1 MIFPP
6 SFNVKSL
13 IIRGS
18 GADSRPCLFP
28 RLIFAV
34 LFFVYFGI
42 GLCLAAENPRSAA
55 LTHYITGMIYNR
67 RGEQDN
73 SIREFKKALKID
85 PQNVFIRIKL
95 AVRYM
100 SGEDYQA
107 AVDELQAASKL
118 RPDMSEPHA
127 LLSLVYYLREE
138 PDKAM
143 QEYENALSAV
153 AENKPDNA
161 EISGSLGRLYLYR
174 GKLEQ
179 AEQVFRKTIKLSPS
193 SWEAHYYLGD
203 IHYRL
208 GDKKGAEAEMVKA
221 IALNADCHQALNYLA
236 YMYIEEGRNLKEA
249 EAMVKRAV
257 SLQPNNGA
265 YVDSLGWLYFRKGM
279 MKEAG
284 RELNKAAS
292 LLSDPVIFDHLG
304 DFYVKTGNIEKA
316 AQQWRESLRLDPKQ
330 ETVKAKLAA
339 VGGQEEKDGEP
350 VKNGK

>member
-1 MIFPP
+1 MIFRP
-6 SFNVKSL
+6 SFRARNF
-13 IIRGS
+13 IIRRPGPGS
-18 GADSRPCLFP
+18 CLFRGLVFP
-28 RLIFAV
+28 AIFLVFLGA
-34 LFFVYFGI
+34 GR
-42 GLCLAAENPRSAA
+42 CLAAGNPGSTA
-55 LTHYITGMIYNR
+55 LSHYITGMIYNR
-67 RGEQDN
+67 RGEQEN
-73 SIREFKKALKID
+73 SIREFRKALKAD

-100 SGEDYQA
+100 HGENYPA
-107 AVDELQAASKL
+107 AIDELQAACKL
-118 RPDMSEPHA
+118 RPDMAEPHA
-127 LLSLVYYLREE
+127 LLSLVYYLLEE
-138 PDKAM
+138 PDKAI
-143 QEYENALSAV
+143 QEYESALSAV
-153 AENKPDNA
+153 AENKPDDA

-179 AEQVFRKTIKLSPS
+179 AEQVFRKTVSLSPS

-208 GDKKGAEAEMVKA
+208 GDKKGAEKELVKA

-236 YMYIEEGRNLKEA
+236 YMYIEEGRNFKEA

-257 SLQPNNGA
+257 SLQPDNGA
-265 YVDSLGWLYFRKGM
+265 YVDSLGWLYFKKGM

-292 LLSDPVIFDHLG
+292 LLNDPVIFDHLG
-304 DFYVKTGNIEKA
+304 DFYIKTGNKEKA
-316 AQQWRESLRLDPKQ
+316 AQQWRQSLQLDPKQ

-339 VGGQEEKDGEP
+339 VAGQAEKDGEP